1 MYFSEM
7 LTWCFLALV
16 ANTYAIPLTYSN
28 SWTGGCQGTVQLHAN
43 ADIHGWRATFT
54 FDGPVDK
61 FEVRL
66 SISKH
71 FILWNLVLVY
81 LFLSAVFLM
90 PLHRIRTEKVPT
102 AIIGSA
108 WYSEGWLLTV
118 LRFNAT

>member
-43 ADIHGWRATFT
+43 ANIHGWRATFT

-71 FILWNLVLVY
+71 FLPWNLVLVY
-81 LFLSAVFLM
+81 LFLSAIFSNAFTSYKNRKSSHRHRWFCLVFRGLVVDC
-90 PLHRIRTEKVPT
+90 IEV
-102 AIIGSA
+102 
-108 WYSEGWLLTV
+108 
-118 LRFNAT
+118 